1 MLLKLVIDG
10 VGYYQHCING
20 NVGDIFTNWKD
31 IKYQN
36 DLLLLKIRK
45 SEERKQMYGK
55 SIQHHKWRQLS
66 RKKSTEFNGNE
77 KGKGIQI

>member
-1 MLLKLVIDG
+1 MNNMLLKLVIDG

-45 SEERKQMYGK
+45 SEERKQNYENFK
-55 SIQHHKWRQLS
+55 TSVERTIRTK
-66 RKKSTEFNGNE
+66 
-77 KGKGIQI
+77 